1 MNLIRSK
8 IAAVL
13 YALADRIAPLDGGP
27 KRPLSKA
34 ASANLDGGP
43 KRP

>member
-8 IAAVL
+8 IAAAL

-27 KRPLSKA
+27 KRPKA